1 MNTMS
6 AGLTLRYN
14 PLLGSMSLITGNDL
28 AKSFGA
34 LDVFSNVTFAIPHEA
49 RIALVGPNGVG
60 KTTLLRIITGLDVP
74 DEGQLNQARKL
85 HIGYLPQEATYS
97 RSKREELKLT
107 LWELCLSAFK
117 DLRRM
122 EEKVRHLENLMAD
135 PQHVEDAMSR
145 YGPLQEA
152 FELAGG
158 YTYPA
163 RIRQVLNGLGF
174 SQKSHSQSLA
184 ELSGGERTRA
194 LLACLLLEDPQ
205 LLVLDEPTNHLDV
218 QAVEWL
224 ESWLEEWSG
233 AAVIVSHDRYFLDRT
248 VDTIWELFSK
258 GLETYRGNYSAYL
271 RHREERRSHQL
282 TEYQAQQDLI
292 HKEEDY
298 IRRNI
303 AGQNTR
309 QAQGRR
315 KRLKRLKRDHLIER
329 PTVDQ
334 QVRINFRK
342 TSRSGDRVIETQN
355 LEIGFVGD
363 PAPLFRVP
371 DLLLL
376 RGECVGIMGP
386 NGAGK
391 TTFLRTLVGEIPPFA
406 GDVNLG
412 ASLEVAYF
420 AQAHEGLRPDYT
432 ALEEIKSIDPDL
444 RDGDAR
450 NILALFLFRGDEVFK
465 LIDTLS
471 GGERGRVAL
480 AKLMLEG
487 ANLLLLDEPT
497 NHLDIPSQEALQSAL
512 AQYPGTILLIS
523 HDRYLVNALASQV
536 WVISADTQEME
547 IFTGGYQEY
556 LEIRKQ
562 RSLEKRTV
570 RKQTSARPV
579 PKKKRAKVNL
589 EDIESR
595 ISSLEQQLAILSDE
609 LVKAGDDIERV
620 RELGKQYATV
630 EDALREYL
638 AIWERLANHQE
649 HA

>member
-1 MNTMS
+1 M
-6 AGLTLRYN
+6 
-14 PLLGSMSLITGNDL
+14 
-28 AKSFGA
+28 
-34 LDVFSNVTFAIPHEA
+34 
-49 RIALVGPNGVG
+49 
-60 KTTLLRIITGLDVP
+60 
-74 DEGQLNQARKL
+74 
-85 HIGYLPQEATYS
+85 
-97 RSKREELKLT
+97 
-107 LWELCLSAFK
+107 
-117 DLRRM
+117 
-122 EEKVRHLENLMAD
+122 
-135 PQHVEDAMSR
+135 
-145 YGPLQEA
+145 
-152 FELAGG
+152 
-158 YTYPA
+158 
-163 RIRQVLNGLGF
+163 
-174 SQKSHSQSLA
+174 
-184 ELSGGERTRA
+184 
-194 LLACLLLEDPQ
+194 
-205 LLVLDEPTNHLDV
+205 
-218 QAVEWL
+218 EWL

-248 VDTIWELFSK
+248 VDTIWELSFI
-258 GLETYRGNYSAYL
+258 GLETYRGNYSAYI
-271 RHREERRSHQL
+271 RQREKRRSHQL

-315 KRLKRLKRDHLIER
+315 KRLNRLKRDHLIER

-432 ALEEIKSIDPDL
+432 VLEEIKSIDPDL

-536 WVISADTQEME
+536 WVISPDTQEME

-562 RSLEKRTV
+562 RSLEKRTAQ
-570 RKQTSARPV
+570 KQTYARPV
-579 PKKKRAKVNL
+579 PKKKKVKVNL
-589 EDIESR
+589 EDIETR

-620 RELGKQYATV
+620 RELGKHYATV